1 MYMVCGAAGTSLA
14 MIERMVNSLAGVV
27 LFLATAATAVAAD
40 GEKKTFPLPDNSK
53 LELAIPAGWK
63 DELKASPASKGS
75 PGKAPTTVALTPR
88 EGAPFEVAVTPVGR
102 QKPGA
107 STDTAI
113 KMRLSVQ
120 QGADKVKPSAIEQ
133 YLAVEQLT
141 GAPGPGYYFSATDRE
156 PKPNEFKHLT
166 QGMLLV
172 GDVVVAFSILTND
185 AQEKVRD
192 QALAMLKSASHI
204 AR

>member
-1 MYMVCGAAGTSLA
+1 
-14 MIERMVNSLAGVV
+14 MVNSLAGLV
-27 LFLATAATAVAAD
+27 LCLATAATALAAE
-40 GEKKTFPLPDNSK
+40 GEKKAFALPDNSK

-63 DELKASPASKGS
+63 DEPKEKSIAF
-75 PGKAPTTVALTPR
+75 TPR
-88 EGAPFEVAVTPVGR
+88 EGAPFQVVVTPVAR

-107 STDTAI
+107 SADTAI
-113 KMRLSVQ
+113 KMRHSVQ

-172 GDVVVAFSILTND
+172 GDVVVGFSILTND

>member
-1 MYMVCGAAGTSLA
+1 MQSYLGFAL
-14 MIERMVNSLAGVV
+14 
-27 LFLATAATAVAAD
+27 LFLATVTGAIAAD
-40 GEKKTFPLPDNSK
+40 GEKKAFALPDNSK

-63 DELKASPASKGS
+63 DELKAGQGSSP
-75 PGKAPTTVALTPR
+75 PTVALTPR
-88 EGAPFEVAVTPVGR
+88 DGAPFEVTVVPIAR

-107 STDTAI
+107 SADTAI
-113 KMRLSVQ
+113 RMRHNVQ
-120 QGADKVKPSAIEQ
+120 QSADKVKPSATEQ
-133 YLAVEQLT
+133 YLPVEQLA

-172 GDVVVAFSILTND
+172 GDVVVGFSVLTND
-185 AQEKVRD
+185 GQEKVRE

>member
-1 MYMVCGAAGTSLA
+1 MQGYLGALLLSL
-14 MIERMVNSLAGVV
+14 
-27 LFLATAATAVAAD
+27 TAVTGAMAAD
-40 GEKKTFPLPDNSK
+40 GEKKAFALPDNSK

-63 DELKASPASKGS
+63 DEPKEKSI
-75 PGKAPTTVALTPR
+75 ALSPR
-88 EGAPFEVAVTPVGR
+88 EGAPFQVVVTPVAR

-107 STDTAI
+107 SADTAI
-113 KMRLSVQ
+113 KMRHSVQ

-133 YLAVEQLT
+133 YLAVEPLA
-141 GAPGPGYYFSATDRE
+141 GAPGPGYFFSATDRE

>member
-1 MYMVCGAAGTSLA
+1 MQSYLGALLLS
-14 MIERMVNSLAGVV
+14 
-27 LFLATAATAVAAD
+27 FTAVTGAMAAD
-40 GEKKTFPLPDNSK
+40 GEKKAFALPDKSQ

-63 DELKASPASKGS
+63 DEPKEKSI
-75 PGKAPTTVALTPR
+75 ALSPR
-88 EGAPFEVAVTPVGR
+88 EGAPFQVVVTPVAR

-113 KMRLSVQ
+113 KMRHSVQ
-120 QGADKVKPSAIEQ
+120 QGADKVKPGAIEQ
-133 YLAVEQLT
+133 YLPVEHLI

-156 PKPNEFKHLT
+156 PKPNEFKYLT

-185 AQEKVRD
+185 AQEKVRE
-192 QALAMLKSASHI
+192 QALAMLKSASHL

>member
-1 MYMVCGAAGTSLA
+1 MQTYLGALLLS
-14 MIERMVNSLAGVV
+14 
-27 LFLATAATAVAAD
+27 FTAVTGAMAAD
-40 GEKKTFPLPDNSK
+40 GEKKAYALPDNSK
-53 LELAIPAGWK
+53 LELPIPAGWK
-63 DELKASPASKGS
+63 DEPKEKSI
-75 PGKAPTTVALTPR
+75 ALSPR
-88 EGAPFEVAVTPVGR
+88 EGAPFQVVVTPVAR

-107 STDTAI
+107 SADTAI
-113 KMRLSVQ
+113 KMRVSVQ

-133 YLAVEQLT
+133 YLAVEPLT
-141 GAPGPGYYFSATDRE
+141 GAPGPGYFFSATDRE